1 MPGTGITVLRCITPG
16 YRLSRWTKPLG
27 RFRPVLKTCQSR
39 GKCQISPDM
48 ALGTTGPNP
57 DPEGLIFGVLS
68 NFSQSGSTVYLSSA
82 PGVSS
87 ASQPR
92 SPCTSWGPHEGR
104 RTCGL
109 RRWFDSSIQSI
120 NRRYIGELNTSL
132 INGHSDGPGL
142 ELICFAQEQ
151 RIPSAGN
158 ETSRKSGISKS
169 VPYLLLRE
177 HGIAQYSDSSIGLG
191 ARV

>member
-16 YRLSRWTKPLG
+16 YRPSRWTKPL
-27 RFRPVLKTCQSR
+27 RPLSPGPKNLSIS
-39 GKCQISPDM
+39 GGECQISPEM
-48 ALGTTGPNP
+48 ALGTTGLNP

-151 RIPSAGN
+151 RIP
-158 ETSRKSGISKS
+158 
-169 VPYLLLRE
+169 
-177 HGIAQYSDSSIGLG
+177 
-191 ARV
+191 